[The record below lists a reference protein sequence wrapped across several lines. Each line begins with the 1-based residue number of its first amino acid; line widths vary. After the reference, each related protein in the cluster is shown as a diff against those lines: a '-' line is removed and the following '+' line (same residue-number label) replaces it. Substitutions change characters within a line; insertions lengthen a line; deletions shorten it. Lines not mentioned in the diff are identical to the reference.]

1 MKPKILE
8 QEAKMNRFKR
18 EVALKLY
25 FKNQK
30 TRENQR
36 NASGYTKV
44 IMELQPQNRGALLP
58 YQYDNAHSIPRLMIK
73 DILNQ
78 NIAGKEFLKHI
89 YKGKI
94 QIRKVA
100 CFRPL
105 NRLILS
111 ELELKLKELENAK
124 SL

>member
-8 QEAKMNRFKR
+8 QEAKMNRFKK

-36 NASGYTKV
+36 IASGYTKV
-44 IMELQPQNRGALLP
+44 IMLLQKENYGALLS
-58 YQYDNAHSIPRLMIK
+58 YQEDIKQALPRLTIK
-73 DILNQ
+73 DILRQRILNTQ
-78 NIAGKEFLKHI
+78 LLKRI
-89 YKGKI
+89 YRERI
-94 QIRKVA
+94 ELRKWA
-100 CFRPL
+100 EFRPL
-105 NRLILS
+105 KILI
-111 ELELKLKELENAK
+111 EKEAKNAK

>member
-1 MKPKILE
+1 
-8 QEAKMNRFKR
+8 MNRFKK

-44 IMELQPQNRGALLP
+44 IMEFQPRNRGALLS
-58 YQYDNAHSIPRLMIK
+58 YQYDKDHAVPRLMIK
-73 DILNQ
+73 DILIK
-78 NIAGKEFLKHI
+78 NITSRDFFKKI
-89 YKGKI
+89 YLNKF
-94 QIRKVA
+94 QIRKEA

-105 NRLILS
+105 KILI
-111 ELELKLKELENAK
+111 EKEAKNAK
-124 SL
+124 SLWNR

>member
-8 QEAKMNRFKR
+8 QEAKMNRFKK

-100 CFRPL
+100 EFRPL
-105 NRLILS
+105 KILQ
-111 ELELKLKELENAK
+111 EKELENAK